1 MTIPEVAT
9 IKRLADLRPGDIMFS
24 TIGGFIP
31 GVFPV
36 KVGQL
41 MLGESMRIGRRSF
54 DHVGIVVQE
63 RQPELADI
71 GHGHTFTGAILPP
84 RLVQAMPGGAEE
96 ITLTAAT
103 HWTDTVSYVRL
114 PEDYP
119 GQGADAA
126 AIARLFVSE
135 GVRYSFLSYGALAL
149 WKWGFKA
156 ERLARWIART
166 RPAIGF
172 QGTADG
178 YGDDDGRVE
187 LPVEAICSVLVDQ
200 CWTLAGKQVVTGT
213 RPQIVTP
220 GMLAMQVWNRPGVV
234 RGGDGVLG

>member
-1 MTIPEVAT
+1 MEARDVTEV
-9 IKRLADLRPGDIMFS
+9 IGSLADLRPGDLMFS

-36 KVGQL
+36 KVGMR

-54 DHVGIVVQE
+54 DHVGIVVSGQ
-63 RQPELADI
+63 
-71 GHGHTFTGAILPP
+71 GAGLEYFSGPSAP

-96 ITLTAAT
+96 IEMTPAT

-166 RPAIGF
+166 QSPRRAYEHPDF
-172 QGTADG
+172 LL
-178 YGDDDGRVE
+178 E

-200 CWTLAGKQVVTGT
+200 CWTLAGHEVVTGT

>member
-1 MTIPEVAT
+1 MTVPEVAT
-9 IKRLADLRPGDIMFS
+9 INSLADLRPGDIMFS

-36 KVGQL
+36 KVGMR

-96 ITLTAAT
+96 ISMTPTT

-119 GQGADAA
+119 GQAADAA

-149 WKWGFKA
+149 WKWGFKV
-156 ERLARWIART
+156 EQLARWIART
-166 RPAIGF
+166 RPETYPLGWPRA
-172 QGTADG
+172 A
-178 YGDDDGRVE
+178 R

>member
-1 MTIPEVAT
+1 MEARDVTEV
-9 IKRLADLRPGDIMFS
+9 IGSLADLRPGDLMFS

-36 KVGQL
+36 KVGMR

-54 DHVGIVVQE
+54 DHVGIVVSGQ
-63 RQPELADI
+63 
-71 GHGHTFTGAILPP
+71 GAGLEYFSGPSAP

-96 ITLTAAT
+96 IEMTPAT

-166 RPAIGF
+166 QPPRRAYEHPDF
-172 QGTADG
+172 LL
-178 YGDDDGRVE
+178 E

-200 CWTLAGKQVVTGT
+200 CWTLAGHEVVTGT

>member
-1 MTIPEVAT
+1 MTVPEVAT
-9 IKRLADLRPGDIMFS
+9 INSLADLRPGDIMFS

-36 KVGQL
+36 KAGQR

-54 DHVGIVVQE
+54 DHVGIVVQAGVPGPYP
-63 RQPELADI
+63 RI
-71 GHGHTFTGAILPP
+71 

-119 GQGADAA
+119 GQAADAA

-156 ERLARWIART
+156 ERLAR
-166 RPAIGF
+166 
-172 QGTADG
+172 
-178 YGDDDGRVE
+178 
-187 LPVEAICSVLVDQ
+187 
-200 CWTLAGKQVVTGT
+200 
-213 RPQIVTP
+213 
-220 GMLAMQVWNRPGVV
+220 
-234 RGGDGVLG
+234 

>member
-1 MTIPEVAT
+1 MEARDVTEV
-9 IKRLADLRPGDIMFS
+9 IGSLADLRPGDLMFS

-36 KVGQL
+36 KVGMR

-54 DHVGIVVQE
+54 DHVGIVVSGQ
-63 RQPELADI
+63 
-71 GHGHTFTGAILPP
+71 GAGLEYFSGPSAP

-96 ITLTAAT
+96 IEMTPAT

-119 GQGADAA
+119 GQAADAA

-166 RPAIGF
+166 QPPRRAYEHPDF
-172 QGTADG
+172 LL
-178 YGDDDGRVE
+178 E

-200 CWTLAGKQVVTGT
+200 CWTLAGHEVVTGT

>member
-1 MTIPEVAT
+1 MTAAPDHNPTTPETNVT
-9 IKRLADLRPGDIMFS
+9 R
-24 TIGGFIP
+24 
-31 GVFPV
+31 
-36 KVGQL
+36 
-41 MLGESMRIGRRSF
+41 
-54 DHVGIVVQE
+54 
-63 RQPELADI
+63 ELAPC
-71 GHGHTFTGAILPP
+71 GT
-84 RLVQAMPGGAEE
+84 QAAYQRHRRNGETPCRPCAR
-96 ITLTAAT
+96 ANSQA
-103 HWTDTVSYVRL
+103 HYRRL

-119 GQGADAA
+119 GQAADAA

-149 WKWGFKA
+149 WRWGFKA

-166 RPAIGF
+166 QSPRRAYEHPDF
-172 QGTADG
+172 LL
-178 YGDDDGRVE
+178 E

-200 CWTLAGKQVVTGT
+200 CWTLAGHEVVTGT

>member
-1 MTIPEVAT
+1 MEARDVTEV
-9 IKRLADLRPGDIMFS
+9 IGSLADLRPGDLMFS

-36 KVGQL
+36 KVGMR

-149 WKWGFKA
+149 WRWGFKA

-166 RPAIGF
+166 QSPRRAYEHPDF
-172 QGTADG
+172 LL
-178 YGDDDGRVE
+178 E

>member
-1 MTIPEVAT
+1 VVEAGSGMDAW
-9 IKRLADLRPGDIMFS
+9 PGHQRWQ
-24 TIGGFIP
+24 G
-31 GVFPV
+31 
-36 KVGQL
+36 
-41 MLGESMRIGRRSF
+41 
-54 DHVGIVVQE
+54 
-63 RQPELADI
+63 
-71 GHGHTFTGAILPP
+71 P

-96 ITLTAAT
+96 IELTEAT

-119 GQGADAA
+119 GQAVDAA

-149 WKWGFKA
+149 WRWGFTA

-166 RPAIGF
+166 RPEMYPLGWPRA
-172 QGTADG
+172 T
-178 YGDDDGRVE
+178 R

-200 CWTLAGKQVVTGT
+200 CWTLAGHQVVTGT